1 MSFPKQS
8 EVELPLLKTLLEL
21 GGKSEPKELYAKL
34 ATQFPQLTQEDLAAR
49 MPSNSSIFPLFHGKW
64 VKVAQV

>member
-8 EVELPLLKTLLEL
+8 EVELPLLRMLLEL

-34 ATQFPQLTQEDLAAR
+34 ATLFLQLTEE
-49 MPSNSSIFPLFHGKW
+49 KT
-64 VKVAQV
+64 

>member
-1 MSFPKQS
+1 MSFPKQN

-34 ATQFPQLTQEDLAAR
+34 ATQFPQLTQED
-49 MPSNSSIFPLFHGKW
+49 
-64 VKVAQV
+64 